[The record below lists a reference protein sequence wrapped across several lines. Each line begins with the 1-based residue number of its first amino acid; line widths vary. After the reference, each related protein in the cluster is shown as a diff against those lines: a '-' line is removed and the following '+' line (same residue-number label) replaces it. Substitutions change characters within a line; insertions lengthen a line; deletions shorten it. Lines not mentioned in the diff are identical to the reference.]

1 MTEDEAIE
9 VLWNYHHVNHS
20 LRPADLVFVLGSND
34 ARVAAWAA
42 CLYRQGLAERI
53 LFSGG
58 AGRFTEG
65 LASTEAERFA
75 EVARANG
82 VPGEAILIENRSSNT
97 GENVQFSRRVL
108 EEKGIYPAKILAVQ
122 KPYMERRTL
131 ATLEVQWPGIEVQV
145 TSPPLSFGDYLT
157 PELPRELVV
166 SAMVGDFQRIL
177 EYPRQGFSSEQPV
190 TNEAMEA
197 FRVLIR
203 AGFTSQLLKETVI

>member
-9 VLWNYHHVNHS
+9 VLWNYHHVNHA

-34 ARVAAWAA
+34 TRVAAWAA
-42 CLYRQGLAERI
+42 RLFRQGLAERI

-82 VPGEAILIENRSSNT
+82 VPAEAILIENRSTNT
-97 GENVQFSRRVL
+97 GENVQFSRKVL
-108 EEKGIYPAKILAVQ
+108 EGEGFFPQKILAVQ

-131 ATLEVQWPGIEVQV
+131 ATLEVQWPEVEVQV
-145 TSPPLSFGDYLT
+145 SSPPLSFSDYLT
-157 PELPRELVV
+157 SDLPRDLVV
-166 SAMVGDFQRIL
+166 SAMVGDFQRIM
-177 EYPRQGFSSEQPV
+177 EYPRLGFSSVQPV
-190 TNEAMEA
+190 TEEAMEA
-197 FRVLIR
+197 FRVLTG
-203 AGFTSQLLKETVI
+203 AGFTSQLLKDIAM